1 MSRQTKKK
9 RDYISLPK
17 GQEKDEKVQE
27 AEMKLVLARSPLGLQ
42 RK

>member
-1 MSRQTKKK
+1 MSRQTKS

-17 GQEKDEKVQE
+17 GQEKDERVQE
-27 AEMKLVLARSPLGLQ
+27 AEMNLVLARSPLGLQ